1 MRLLAAVCSLKSMN
15 PISRQEFC
23 EHWGYKLYAEN
34 PHIIAE
40 FETYK
45 LSRYTVP
52 LTFVQY
58 FDDEVTV

>member
-1 MRLLAAVCSLKSMN
+1 MS

-40 FETYK
+40 FETNK